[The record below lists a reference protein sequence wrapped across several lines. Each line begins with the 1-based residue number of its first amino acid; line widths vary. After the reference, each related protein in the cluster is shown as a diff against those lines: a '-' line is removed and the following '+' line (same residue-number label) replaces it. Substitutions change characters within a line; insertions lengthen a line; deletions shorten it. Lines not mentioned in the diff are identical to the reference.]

1 MNIIFRKKDINYL
14 IKRLERTLKYFESKD
29 EILYHQACVRLGLDI
44 FLLKQIRDRKDEN
57 IL

>member
-14 IKRLERTLKYFESKD
+14 IKRLEKTLKYFKSKD
-29 EILYHQACVRLGLDI
+29 EHLYHMACVRLGLDI
-44 FLLKQIRDRKDEN
+44 FLLKQIRDRKNEN